1 MIVQILVMFF
11 DTSTIAENDLEHL
24 VSLYTRSAYH
34 HRIRS
39 DYHNDPTVLI
49 YNKKNCQ
56 TTDLTYA
63 NLICWVSNTHTNRSA
78 GLM

>member
-49 YNKKNCQ
+49 YNKKNC
-56 TTDLTYA
+56 
-63 NLICWVSNTHTNRSA
+63 
-78 GLM
+78 